1 MTDNVLSHLTQE
13 NRDIIVSRERDRI
26 ARLSDLT
33 AVIHWLR
40 PCQVRVLI
48 VVDGLDFSWQN
59 FGLRTFVE
67 SLLTTGGYVRFQI
80 TLAHIYSAPPGAMM
94 EDHAA
99 IAGRISN
106 FKFDNAAH
114 FAPDKYDV
122 VFLFGIATSFGGR
135 GNGYPA
141 NSLSDAELQA
151 LALFQNS
158 GGGLFATGDH
168 GALGEPL
175 CHRVARARSMRIWDH
190 TSLNPA
196 VDEVSM
202 GGPRRNDTNRLGHD
216 ATSEFDDQSDDIPQ
230 PLTPKMYS
238 VVNGIF
244 RYSFPHP
251 LLCGPRGVIRV
262 FPDHPHEGECIAPN
276 DTSQPLAY
284 TAPIGPE
291 YPNATD
297 AGPKPVPEVIAT
309 LHVLAGTTSGG
320 KDPTQAHSFG
330 GICAYDGHRAG
341 VGRVV
346 TDSTWHHFVNVN
358 LIGDTNAMPASNPK
372 RQGFLASAAGQTV
385 LDDIKAY
392 FRNLAVWLARPANI
406 SCMRSRLLWSLVYND
421 RVLEA
426 VLTTRQV
433 QLPQL
438 STKTLWLIGKHARD
452 VLGRYASRCQ
462 SRRIILELFPI
473 EWVQRFPQIDPWG
486 GLKQE
491 ELATDGVP
499 WLDLEPLLDVTLG
512 GALVAINEKFGI
524 PGQQDVEKLRDRDIN
539 GVAERGAA
547 AALEAGAR
555 SFAGAAS
562 LISGLPVFRSPGSP
576 GNPDKPADPAKPNDP
591 KRPR

>member
-1 MTDNVLSHLTQE
+1 MTDNVLDHLTLD
-13 NRDIIVSRERDRI
+13 NRDLVLNRDRDI
-26 ARLSDLT
+26 VARQLDMS

-40 PCQVRVLI
+40 PCQVKVLI

-67 SLLTTGGYVRFQI
+67 TLLTAGSHVRFRI
-80 TLAHIYSAPPGAMM
+80 TLAHINTPGAGAMM

-99 IAGRISN
+99 IVARIPN

-114 FAPDKYDV
+114 FGPDKYDV
-122 VFLFGIATSFGGR
+122 VFLFGIATAFFGR
-135 GNGYPA
+135 GNGYPS

-151 LALFQNS
+151 IAQFQNS

-168 GALGEPL
+168 GALGKPL
-175 CHRVARARSMRIWDH
+175 CHRVARARNMRIWDH
-190 TSLNPA
+190 TSPNPS

-202 GGPRRNDTNRLGHD
+202 GGMRRNDTNRLGHD
-216 ATSEFDDQSDDIPQ
+216 ATSQFDDQSDDIPQ

-238 VVNGIF
+238 VVNGFF

-276 DTSQPLAY
+276 DTSQSLAY
-284 TAPIGPE
+284 TAPIGAE

-297 AGPKPVPEVIAT
+297 AGPRPVPEVIAT
-309 LHVLAGTTSGG
+309 LHVLAGTTSGS

-358 LIGDTNAMPASNPK
+358 LIGDTGAMPASNPK
-372 RQGFLASAAGQTV
+372 RQGFLATSAGQAV

-433 QLPQL
+433 QLSEF
-438 STKTLWLIGKHARD
+438 STKTLWLIGRHARD

-473 EWVQRFPQIDPWG
+473 EWVKRFPRIDPWEG
-486 GLKQE
+486 PREE

-499 WLDLEPLLDVTLG
+499 WLDLDPLLDVGLG
-512 GALVAINEKFGI
+512 GALVAINEKFAV
-524 PGQQDVEKLRDRDIN
+524 PAQQEVEKLRDRDIN
-539 GVAERGAA
+539 SVAERGAA
-547 AALEAGAR
+547 AALEVGVR
-555 SFAGAAS
+555 SFAGTMNMV
-562 LISGLPVFRSPGSP
+562 SGLAMFRNPGDP
-576 GNPDKPADPAKPNDP
+576 GKPDAPGKPNDP
-591 KRPR
+591 KKPR